1 MSQVTFS
8 QDLGILE
15 AGSDYK
21 GFLRQSNRS
30 LDYFASVRSISVTI
44 KLFSSLLNGN

>member
-8 QDLGILE
+8 KDLGILE

-21 GFLRQSNRS
+21 GFLRRS
-30 LDYFASVRSISVTI
+30 SQTLDYFAPVSEMDVDQE
-44 KLFSSLLNGN
+44 NPH